1 MGRGGAASFVGADIA
16 EGSGETDGWWTKWV
30 SKYLKGV
37 PAPMREDRPMIKS
50 NYLHLM
56 AWGLP
61 FPVYGKYS
69 ASASL
74 IYLARYLKF
83 MPLPDLTTGSRSSPP
98 PNPQHSPLNS
108 VRIPSLVKHCLP
120 CLGARAGI
128 NCTGLRRTLCADT
141 SRKYDGHHSRINFGQ
156 NALCVEPPSLLLST
170 QTCSVR
176 NSANGRDE
184 NHRRDHTY
192 KPWAFLPSSRICVAV
207 PK

>member
-69 ASASL
+69 ARVTDLSRPLSQIYASTRFN
-74 IYLARYLKF
+74 YRF
-83 MPLPDLTTGSRSSPP
+83 T
-98 PNPQHSPLNS
+98 
-108 VRIPSLVKHCLP
+108 V
-120 CLGARAGI
+120 
-128 NCTGLRRTLCADT
+128 
-141 SRKYDGHHSRINFGQ
+141 
-156 NALCVEPPSLLLST
+156 
-170 QTCSVR
+170 
-176 NSANGRDE
+176 
-184 NHRRDHTY
+184 
-192 KPWAFLPSSRICVAV
+192 
-207 PK
+207 